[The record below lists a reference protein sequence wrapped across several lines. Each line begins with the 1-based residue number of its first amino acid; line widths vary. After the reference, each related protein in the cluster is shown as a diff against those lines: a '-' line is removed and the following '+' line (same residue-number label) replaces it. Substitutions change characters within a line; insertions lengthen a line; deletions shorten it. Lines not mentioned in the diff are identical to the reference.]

1 VAKAAGTVQETIVTR
16 IVQPIL
22 QYIRDTRAELRKVTW
37 PTRKEA
43 WNLTL
48 IVLGAT
54 VGMAI
59 VLGAADFLFSE
70 TMKMLVLHNWVG
82 YAAAVAALAG
92 GVAAW
97 YFIHREE

>member
-1 VAKAAGTVQETIVTR
+1 VAKAAGTVQETIVSR
-16 IVQPIL
+16 IVQPIQ
-22 QYIRDTRAELRKVTW
+22 QYLRDTRAELRKVTW

-48 IVLGAT
+48 IVLAAT

-59 VLGAADFLFSE
+59 VLGAADFLFSKIM
-70 TMKMLVLHNWVG
+70 TMLVLRVG
-82 YAAAVAALAG
+82 IGFVAAVVGVAG

-97 YFIHREE
+97 YFIQREE